1 MRARGSATDFVP
13 EVNQAVP
20 EQEQSRQDVS
30 RRDFLKA
37 VGAGTVAAASLPS
50 FHVIVRAQAR
60 TLRILQW
67 RHFVPP
73 YDEWFNNVFAPR
85 WGQRHDV
92 RVVVD
97 NVGLAEIP
105 GIAAAEAARVAAGQD
120 PGHDLIQHLSPP
132 AAFEPQAIDHADLVQ
147 ELQRATHPA
156 RPGGLGQYIPLA
168 QKSTYNP
175 ITGKY
180 FGISDNF
187 VPDPI
192 HFRADL
198 WRRAAEQLKGF
209 QSVHPSGPVTW
220 HDILRAGRVL
230 KQMGHPVGLGL
241 SQEIDTN
248 MWLRSLLY
256 SWGTA
261 IQDEEGNVILDQPPY
276 REKTLDALR
285 FVRALYQEAM
295 FPGVFAWTAA
305 SNNEEFLAG
314 RISVAANAISIS
326 RTAQTMALQALQRG
340 DDPRRSPAVQMAVNT
355 EITITAPAGP
365 EAARG
370 LEHVMGVY
378 QIWNTRNTAVIDL
391 AKRFLFD
398 LIQSYDPDVAAAEGW
413 GPGKF
418 IASQAYDYPTF
429 DNAIPKSKR
438 EKFLREDPIY
448 KPIAE
453 ATGDR
458 PNKLDRIETAFD
470 WAHNVGWPGYSNAA
484 IDEIFN
490 TFVLPVMFA
499 RVAQNIDTPE
509 QALNQAA
516 QEIRSIFTKWRRQ
529 RLVGGT
535 R

>member
-1 MRARGSATDFVP
+1 MTG
-13 EVNQAVP
+13 E
-20 EQEQSRQDVS
+20 EMS
-30 RRDFLKA
+30 RRDALKA
-37 VGAGTVAAASLPS
+37 AGAAAAAASAFPL
-50 FHVIVRAQAR
+50 FHVRVRAQAR

-73 YDEWFNNVFAPR
+73 YDEWFNRVFAPR
-85 WGQRHDV
+85 WGQKHGV
-92 RVVVD
+92 QVIVD

-120 PGHDLIQHLSPP
+120 PGHDMIQHLSPP
-132 AAFEPQAIDHADLVQ
+132 AAFEPQVIDHGDLIKRVQ
-147 ELQRATHPA
+147 SASHRA
-156 RPGGLGQYIPLA
+156 RPGEVGRYIPLA
-168 QKSTYNP
+168 ERSTYNP
-175 ITGKY
+175 ITRKY
-180 FGISDNF
+180 YGFSDNF

-198 WRRAAEQLKGF
+198 WRRAAEQLRGF
-209 QSVHPSGPVTW
+209 DSVHPSGPVTW
-220 HDILRAGRVL
+220 DDIRRAGRIL
-230 KQMGHPVGLGL
+230 KRMGNPVGLGL

-248 MWLRSLLY
+248 MWLRSLMF

-314 RISVAANAISIS
+314 RVSVAANAISIS
-326 RTAQTMALQALQRG
+326 RSATTMAIQALQRG
-340 DDPRRSPAVQMAVNT
+340 DNPRTSPAVQLAVNT
-355 EITITAPAGP
+355 EITATAPAGP

-378 QIWNTRNTAVIDL
+378 AIWNTRNTEVIELCQQLLYDL
-391 AKRFLFD
+391 V
-398 LIQSYDPDVAAAEGW
+398 QSYDPDVAEAEGW

-418 IASQAYDYPTF
+418 VASQAYDYPTF
-429 DNAIPKSKR
+429 ENAIPKAKR
-438 EKFLREDPIY
+438 QRFLRNDPVY
-448 KPIAE
+448 ARVAQ

-458 PNKLDRIETAFD
+458 PNKLETIETAYD
-470 WAHNVGWPGYSNAA
+470 WAHNVGWPGYANAA

-490 TFVLPVMFA
+490 TFIIPVMFA
-499 RVAQNIDTPE
+499 RVAQNIDTLE
-509 QALNQAA
+509 AALNNAA
-516 QEIRSIFTKWRRQ
+516 REIRNIFAKWRRQ
-529 RLVGGT
+529 GLVGGS